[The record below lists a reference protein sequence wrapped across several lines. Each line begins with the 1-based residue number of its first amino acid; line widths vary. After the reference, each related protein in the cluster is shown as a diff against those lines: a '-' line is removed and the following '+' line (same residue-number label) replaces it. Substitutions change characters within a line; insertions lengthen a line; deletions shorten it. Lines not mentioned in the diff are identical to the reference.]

1 MLSRHGNS
9 ARLALLLAGTALGGC
24 WSNYVLAAAAD
35 RVDADRVDVGP
46 IDITQSSAKAPADDT
61 EGPGFFTGI
70 LKRSNLLGDMG
81 GLRPL
86 LGQYGITLILTD
98 TSDVLGNIS
107 GGIDKGATYS
117 ALTTLTLQMD
127 TQKAFGW
134 EGGLV
139 NVSGMQIRGRSLSQ
153 YYLTNLQTVSGIAA
167 APTTRLWEA
176 WYQQSFLDGQ
186 YDVKMGMQSLDQDF
200 MASKESAFYLNTM
213 MGWPMVPSA
222 DLYAGGP
229 AYPLSSLGVR
239 FKAKP
244 TGDITVLGGVFQ
256 DNPPGGPFNND
267 SQLRGSTRWGG
278 NFNLRT
284 GALFIAEVQY
294 AVNQPSNGDMDTGGS
309 PWNGLPGVYKLGA
322 WFDTASFP
330 NQVSDTM
337 GMSLASPITTGMPRM
352 NLYNASLYGLFD
364 QTVWSAGSDGPQS
377 IAVFA
382 RAMGAPND
390 RNLVSFSV
398 NAGVNFHGMV
408 PGRDTDTLAVG
419 GGLAQV
425 SSAARAFNRDTNFYG
440 TAPFATPTRNVEQFI
455 EITYQIQVTPWLQIQ
470 PDFQYIFNPGGGIP
484 NSNNPELRV
493 KNEAVFGARTGITF

>member
-1 MLSRHGNS
+1 MRVMRHGGRKEAQRCVGTS
-9 ARLALLLAGTALGGC
+9 AGNRTKTFGRL
-24 WSNYVLAAAAD
+24 
-35 RVDADRVDVGP
+35 
-46 IDITQSSAKAPADDT
+46 
-61 EGPGFFTGI
+61 
-70 LKRSNLLGDMG
+70 
-81 GLRPL
+81 
-86 LGQYGITLILTD
+86 
-98 TSDVLGNIS
+98 
-107 GGIDKGATYS
+107 
-117 ALTTLTLQMD
+117 
-127 TQKAFGW
+127 
-134 EGGLV
+134 
-139 NVSGMQIRGRSLSQ
+139 VSGVVERGR
-153 YYLTNLQTVSGIAA
+153 V
-167 APTTRLWEA
+167 
-176 WYQQSFLDGQ
+176 LDGQ

-200 MASKESAFYLNTM
+200 IASKESAFYLNTM
-213 MGWPMVPSA
+213 MGWPMVPSV

-330 NQVSDTM
+330 NQVSDNM
-337 GMSLASPITTGMPRM
+337 GVSLASPITTGMPRM

-408 PGRDTDTLAVG
+408 PGRDADTLAVG
-419 GGLAQV
+419 GGLAQL